1 MKKTILAGLLLSL
14 ASAGAANAT
23 LIATISPT
31 GAVAGQTYDPLNS
44 FFLFNNGT
52 YASLAS
58 GISLSFTGTNAGI
71 VNGSLANQY
80 AAPVFSNDNGKLF
93 GNGNGPDTTSYVRVG
108 TSSSATFTFT
118 AAEQYVG
125 LLWGSVDSY
134 NTLTFFSGVNG
145 TGINVGSL
153 TGADLPSTGSNG
165 NQTAAGTAYINIS
178 STQSFQSIVLTS
190 TVNAFE
196 LDDLAF
202 GTRQP
207 VPEPVSMAL
216 LGSGLVG
223 IAAFRRRRAK

>member
-1 MKKTILAGLLLSL
+1 MTKTFLASLLLSL
-14 ASAGAANAT
+14 ASAGAANAS
-23 LIATISPT
+23 LIATVSPT
-31 GAVAGQTYDPLNS
+31 GALPGQIYVSLNS
-44 FFLFNNGT
+44 LPLGNMGGMTNT
-52 YASLAS
+52 NITVA
-58 GISLSFTGTNAGI
+58 FTGPNAAIVSGSV
-71 VNGSLANQY
+71 VNGYS
-80 AAPVFSNDNGKLF
+80 APVFSN
-93 GNGNGPDTTSYVRVG
+93 GNGAAFGDGNGVDTTKYIAVG
-108 TSSSATFTFT
+108 VGSTATLSIPT
-118 AAEQYVG
+118 ALQSLG

-145 TGINVGSL
+145 TGTNVGSL

-165 NQTAAGTAYINIS
+165 NQTAVGTAYVNIS

-196 LDDLAF
+196 LDNLAF
-202 GTRQP
+202 GTRQS